1 MGRIIGLIGCMCLVI
16 VTLRFTNLQ
25 YTDHTLKGGE
35 DRVHAGGRQSPREHY
50 KSGRELYLR
59 GKYKDAV
66 DHLQA
71 ATAAGTGLTGTERR
85 QADEFLA
92 KARNR
97 MQLGKTGATVR
108 AQSWDEDA
116 EAAPEAPTA
125 GGMPPQMQEANRNR
139 IENWMNQS
147 IAAMKRG
154 DRAEAIRL
162 ATQAHN
168 FAKTAE
174 MKFEKG
180 EVTPAVLLAQLKG
193 QQPAASP
200 SAAVPDWANDDVS
213 VGNVAKANPSRKVQ
227 QIAGEESESDNAP
240 VRQATSSGQP
250 STPRD
255 RAIALVAEARKDL
268 MEGRY
273 DEARRK
279 ALAADELD
287 VTFNLFEDR
296 PELLLT
302 DIDRVANTRTFAA
315 KPKSAP
321 TAADMAGPSQT
332 NVAKTAGGTDSRKQQ
347 AIRLLEQARQ
357 DLANGNLDGAQA
369 KAEQAAQ
376 LNVAYKLFE
385 DMPELVLSEVAAN
398 RAAANVAESK
408 PAQQEAPNVEASAKP
423 QALALLAKARQA
435 LQEQRLEEAK
445 QLAIEA
451 EKLKAPFDL
460 FDDRP
465 DLVLAEVA
473 RSAKRGPTAIG
484 NPVDQSAARNTSP
497 AGQPANVNTAAA
509 RQNLSPAQAQ
519 AIDLLRQAR
528 QLAKAGRFDE
538 AKAKAE
544 EAELMNVTFPV
555 FADRPDLVLADL
567 AAAQNGNVASRT
579 PAGTNVESVS
589 ANEAPVDPEVNPFA
603 PNAGR
608 RPAGRDYGSV
618 TQADSTDAISNVAPN
633 PNGVSASELYNRG
646 MMQLNRGN
654 RQAAYSAFLA
664 AHQTG
669 QKLDYVR
676 AQRLQDYL
684 RELAPRTSKSG
695 IQLTNN
701 QVTDNDVAMI
711 PGEDSPAPLDAAQQ
725 EQMVRFDRIRGEVLN
740 AVFKAERM
748 RAKDPEAALALI
760 DQTMAKVEG
769 AELAEEAAASLMRQL
784 TRTRSSLQ
792 GEIVRQQPNLDLKK
806 RNEETKSILEKDLNN
821 RIRIEQEFAKM
832 VDEFN
837 DLMNQKRFAEAEV
850 VAKKA
855 IALNPKDPV
864 AVTMFHKSRI
874 GRHVDSNETLK
885 IDKEESY
892 WKQLDDV
899 EQGVIVN
906 VTDDKPLD
914 FGKSWKDITKRRDGK
929 YRPDN
934 RKRGPEELRI
944 EQSLT
949 KRISLHEDQVPLA
962 EVIKKIQAIADI
974 NIVLD
979 AQGLEDEAAHSNSL
993 VSIDV
998 DNISVKSAL
1007 NLVLGRYNLSYMI
1020 GDEVLKI
1027 TSRMRQQGELIVAT
1041 YSVADLV
1048 VPVPDPSNQLVDP
1061 FSSTNPV
1068 GFGGGQMSVP
1078 PGQGFGQVAQNQND
1092 VFDPAN
1098 PSRKRNGN
1106 NRLDPDFSALSDLI
1120 VSTIAPDSWDQ
1131 VGGPASIRSHETTLS
1146 LVIRQTQK
1154 IHEEIT
1160 DLLDQ
1165 LRRLQDLQVTI
1176 EVRFVTVSDRFFERI
1191 GIDFNFNIAPTTGLP
1206 QVDNTGLPLGSFGSV
1221 NLPQFGL
1228 SGTQQN
1234 QQGQNQQN
1242 QQGQNQQQ
1250 QGQQNAAGGKFGA
1263 GPSLNLYNNPSNPS
1277 IVGMRDSENFT
1288 RDLTVPFQQ
1297 GSFSVGVP
1305 TFGSYNPRAGME
1317 MGLAILSDIEAFFFI
1332 QAAQGDQRNNLMF
1345 APKVTVFNG
1354 QTGTVAD
1361 TKRRPFV
1368 TSLVPTVGFNST
1380 GFQPVITTI
1389 NEGITLSVT
1398 AVVSSDR
1405 RFVRLSVNPQF
1416 NSITDVFTFSFVGG
1430 GGQQGQQQ
1438 QGQQQQGG
1446 QGGFGGG
1453 QFGGG
1458 GGGGQ
1463 QFGGQQFGIGGNNQN
1478 GGNQN
1483 GGNQNGN
1490 QNGNGGGGGQ
1500 TITVQQPVVEQVT
1513 VLTTVS
1519 VPDGGTILLG
1529 GIKRL
1534 KEGRNMSGV
1543 PILNKLPY
1551 VSRLFKNTGVGR
1563 ETESLMLMI
1572 TPRIIIQE
1580 EEEELLG
1587 LPRT

>member
-1 MGRIIGLIGCMCLVI
+1 MGRIIGLIGCTCLVI
-16 VTLRFTNLQ
+16 VALRLTNLQ

-35 DRVHAGGRQSPREHY
+35 DRVHAGGRMSPREHY

-59 GKYKDAV
+59 GKYHDAV
-66 DHLQA
+66 DHLAA

-92 KARNR
+92 KARTR
-97 MQLGKTGATVR
+97 MQPGKTGATIR
-108 AQSWDEDA
+108 AQSDA
-116 EAAPEAPTA
+116 WEEGSEPSNGNA
-125 GGMPPQMQEANRNR
+125 GMPPQMVEANRNR
-139 IENWMNQS
+139 VGNWMSQAK
-147 IAAMKRG
+147 AAIKRG

-162 ATQAHN
+162 ATMANN
-168 FAKTAE
+168 FATQAQLT
-174 MKFEKG
+174 FEKG
-180 EVTPAVLLAQLKG
+180 ELTPAALLAQIKG
-193 QQPAASP
+193 PAAATT
-200 SAAVPDWANDDVS
+200 AATDPDWASDDVS
-213 VGNVAKANPSRKVQ
+213 VGNASRRVQ
-227 QIAGEESESDNAP
+227 QVAGEEAGFETAP
-240 VRQATSSGQP
+240 VRQATTSGQP
-250 STPRD
+250 SSPRD
-255 RAIALVAEARKDL
+255 QAVALVAEAREDFL
-268 MEGRY
+268 AGRFE
-273 DEARRK
+273 EARRK
-279 ALAADELD
+279 ALAADDLD

-302 DIDRVANTRTFAA
+302 DIDRQANTRTFAA

-321 TAADMAGPSQT
+321 AATTPDQVATQTGNPEAQTAR
-332 NVAKTAGGTDSRKQQ
+332 TASGADSRKQQ

-357 DLANGNLDGAQA
+357 DLANGNLDAAQA

-376 LNVAYKLFE
+376 LNVTYKLFE

-398 RAAANVAESK
+398 RAAANIADTRPEPPTTNVA
-408 PAQQEAPNVEASAKP
+408 PSAKP

-435 LQEQRLEEAK
+435 LSEERLEEARM
-445 QLAIEA
+445 LAIEA

-473 RSAKRGPTAIG
+473 RVAKRGPITIEQPVDTVDSQNA
-484 NPVDQSAARNTSP
+484 NPVETP
-497 AGQPANVNTAAA
+497 AGNVNTAAA
-509 RQNLSPAQAQ
+509 RKNLSPEQTQ
-519 AIDLLRQAR
+519 AIELLRQAR
-528 QLAKAGRFDE
+528 QLTKAGRFAE
-538 AKAKAE
+538 AQAKAE
-544 EAELMNVTFPV
+544 EAQSMNVAFPV

-567 AAAQNGNVASRT
+567 ENARTGNIASQKPRT
-579 PAGTNVESVS
+579 VIESAS
-589 ANEAPVDPEVNPFA
+589 ASQQAPVNPEENPFA
-603 PNAGR
+603 PSTGGSAER
-608 RPAGRDYGSV
+608 RPGGRDYGSV
-618 TQADSTDAISNVAPN
+618 TQADSTDAIGVID

-646 MMQLNRGN
+646 MKELNRGN

-676 AQRLQDYL
+676 SQRLQDYL
-684 RELAPRTSKSG
+684 RELAPRSRQNG

-701 QVTDNDVAMI
+701 QVAEGEFNVI
-711 PGEDSPAPLDAAQQ
+711 PGEESPAPLDAAQQ
-725 EQMVRFDRIRGEVLN
+725 EQMVQFDRLRSDVLN
-740 AVFKAERM
+740 AVFKAERI
-748 RAKDPEAALALI
+748 RTTDPEKALALI
-760 DQTMAKVEG
+760 DQTMSKVEG
-769 AELAEEAAASLMRQL
+769 AELNEEAAAALMKQL
-784 TRTRSSLQ
+784 TKTRSSLQ
-792 GEIVRQQPNLDLKK
+792 NEIVRQQPNLELKH
-806 RNEETKSILEKDLNN
+806 RNEETKNVLEKDLEN

-832 VDEFN
+832 VEEFN
-837 DLMNQKRFAEAEV
+837 DLMNQRRFAEAEV

-864 AVTMFHKSRI
+864 AVTMFYKSRL
-874 GRHVDSNETLK
+874 GRRVDSNEKLK
-885 IDKEESY
+885 LDKEDSFLD
-892 WKQLDDV
+892 QLDDV
-899 EQGVIVN
+899 EHAVLVN

-914 FGKSWKDITKRRDGK
+914 FGDNWKAIKERREGR

-934 RKRGPEELRI
+934 RKRGAEELRI

-1007 NLVLGRYNLSYMI
+1007 NLVLARYNLSYMI

-1048 VPVPDPSNQLVDP
+1048 VPIPDPGDQMVDP
-1061 FSSTNPV
+1061 FNSTNPV
-1068 GFGGGQMSVP
+1068 GFGGGQMSIP

-1098 PSRKRNGN
+1098 PGRRRNSN
-1106 NRLDPDFSALSDLI
+1106 KLDPDFSALSELI

-1160 DLLDQ
+1160 DLLEQ

-1191 GIDFNFNIAPTTGLP
+1191 GIDFNFNIQPTTGLP
-1206 QVDNTGLPLGSFGSV
+1206 TVDNQGLPLQSFGTV
-1221 NLPQFGL
+1221 NLPQYGL
-1228 SGTQQN
+1228 SGTQQ
-1234 QQGQNQQN
+1234 
-1242 QQGQNQQQ
+1242 QQ
-1250 QGQQNAAGGKFGA
+1250 QGQQQQQQGVAQAQGAAGFFGA
-1263 GPSLNLYNNPSNPS
+1263 GPSLNLYNNPSDPS
-1277 IVGMRDSENFT
+1277 IVGMRNSRSFSQ
-1288 RDLTVPFQQ
+1288 DLTIPFHQ
-1297 GSFSVGVP
+1297 GSFAVGVP
-1305 TFGSYNPRAGME
+1305 TFGSYNPQAGME

-1361 TKRRPFV
+1361 TKARPFV

-1380 GFQPVITTI
+1380 GFQPVITTV

-1430 GGQQGQQQ
+1430 GQQQGQQQ

-1458 GGGGQ
+1458 GQ
-1463 QFGGQQFGIGGNNQN
+1463 QGGQQFGIGGNNQN
-1478 GGNQN
+1478 GNNQG

-1490 QNGNGGGGGQ
+1490 QNGGGGGGQ

-1543 PILNKLPY
+1543 PILNKIPY

-1587 LPRT
+1587 LPRTT